1 MYLMHSNIVLGTYQV
16 LACILNMF
24 GFYKVR
30 ISSVGASE
38 GHGIG
43 NFLQLLHLFWVVLGL
58 Q

>member
-16 LACILNMF
+16 LACILDIF
-24 GFYKVR
+24 GFYEVH

-38 GHGIG
+38 GPGIED
-43 NFLQLLHLFWVVLGL
+43 FLRLLRLFWVVLGL